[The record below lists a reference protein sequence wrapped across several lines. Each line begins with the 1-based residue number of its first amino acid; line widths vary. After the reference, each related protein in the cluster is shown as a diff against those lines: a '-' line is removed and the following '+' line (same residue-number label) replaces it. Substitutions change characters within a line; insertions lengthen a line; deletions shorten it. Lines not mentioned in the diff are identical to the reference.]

1 MNKQERIEFK
11 LRPALQECWLHQ
23 TRLHAAWQEAINF
36 PAIKDIAIHELN
48 DAEVRTLD
56 QLVFRFGKLQDA
68 IGSRLLP
75 AILQILQEWQEH
87 EAFLDKLNRAEKIGL
102 LPSVDKWLLLRELR
116 NQTAHE
122 YPEHPEVVIANL
134 RHLVTHVPMLE
145 QSFLHLAGAA
155 NARILTPNQQDN
167 GSP

>member
-1 MNKQERIEFK
+1 MNKQEGIEFK

-56 QLVFRFGKLQDA
+56 QLVFRFGRLQDA

-75 AILQILQEWQEH
+75 AILQVLQEWQEH
-87 EAFLDKLNRAEKIGL
+87 DAFLDKPNPTEKVGV
-102 LPSVDKWLLLRELR
+102 LPSLIYWLFWQQLY
-116 NQTAHE
+116 NPTAYRYSGKPKLYRQSSEPHE
-122 YPEHPEVVIANL
+122 DRAYK
-134 RHLVTHVPMLE
+134 
-145 QSFLHLAGAA
+145 
-155 NARILTPNQQDN
+155 
-167 GSP
+167 